1 MGLNNILGAPNIDLS
16 YYTSIIKNKKIKVIE
31 NKTYELLSVSYAA
44 IVTSGTATLE
54 TALFK
59 VPQVVCYKS
68 SYFSF
73 VIAKLIVNIKYI
85 SLVNLI
91 MDQEIVKELIQHD
104 CNKNKITK
112 ELKKILDLNHRKSL
126 KVKYDELTSILGNF
140 GTSKRVALD
149 IITK

>member
-1 MGLNNILGAPNIDLS
+1 
-16 YYTSIIKNKKIKVIE
+16 
-31 NKTYELLSVSYAA
+31 VSHAA

-59 VPQVVCYKS
+59 VPQIVCYKS

-73 VIAKLIVNIKYI
+73 IIAKLIVNIKYI

-91 MDQEIVKELIQHD
+91 MDQEIVKELIQQD
-104 CNKNKITK
+104 CNKDKITR

-126 KVKYDELTSILGNF
+126 KVKYDELTSVLGNF
-140 GTSKRVALD
+140 GTSKRIALD